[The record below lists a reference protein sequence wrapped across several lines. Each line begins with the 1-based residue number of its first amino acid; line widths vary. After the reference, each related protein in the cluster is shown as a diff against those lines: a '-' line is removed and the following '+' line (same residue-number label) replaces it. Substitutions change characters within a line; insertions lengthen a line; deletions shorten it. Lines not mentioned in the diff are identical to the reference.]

1 MDTTENRTGTDTT
14 APELGTAAPFSG
26 PSSYSDPVSFS
37 DTAPTSG
44 AAPFSD
50 TAPTSAVVA
59 AGPPPREH
67 RRFTLRR
74 SRTDVWLGG
83 VCGGLAEELDIDPA
97 LVRVSTVAVTLFTG
111 GGLALVYLAAWI
123 LAPREKL
130 AVV

>member
-1 MDTTENRTGTDTT
+1 MDTTENRTGTDST
-14 APELGTAAPFSG
+14 APEPGTAAPFSG
-26 PSSYSDPVSFS
+26 PSSYSDPVSF
-37 DTAPTSG
+37 A
-44 AAPFSD
+44 D

-83 VCGGLAEELDIDPA
+83 VCGGLASELDVDPA